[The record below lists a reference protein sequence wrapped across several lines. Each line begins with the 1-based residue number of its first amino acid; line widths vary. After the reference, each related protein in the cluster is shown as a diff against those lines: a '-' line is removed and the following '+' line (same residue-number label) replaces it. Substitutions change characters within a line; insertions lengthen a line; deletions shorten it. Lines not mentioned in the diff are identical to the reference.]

1 MKKNLY
7 IPQKICIGFQKR
19 EDTFTG
25 KLAFIVYW
33 DDKGVLRKEKSFN
46 GWIDKKIPVMEIEN
60 KPHSG
65 FMLNK
70 DLTRNCYHF
79 GSGRSVIRVYDPND
93 FEFEIN
99 CSNLI
104 SLLANSDCSKS
115 EIVEECVYAWDG
127 TELILLPTNSLEYQE
142 SIQFTQ
148 KQGNSLSTRDL
159 VKGYS
164 YATKKSNS
172 TFVYIDYTE
181 SAIPSYYS
189 TYSFTHNLKT
199 KKRHLFYNIEEQ
211 KFVTLESKDLSHCI
225 SEIVYDEYAEC
236 YEYFNASILCGNQVA
251 ETKQR
256 FEVNA
261 VLSIFEKY
269 PMANIYLTKHYIT
282 LNKSIG
288 DLSCEEFIK
297 LTDPHWDYRD
307 EDYKKEFIIEA
318 QQKYYDLKSRL
329 QYFEDDK
336 DYIFFMKNTK
346 TNISSCLI

>member
-1 MKKNLY
+1 M
-7 IPQKICIGFQKR
+7 
-19 EDTFTG
+19 
-25 KLAFIVYW
+25 
-33 DDKGVLRKEKSFN
+33 
-46 GWIDKKIPVMEIEN
+46 
-60 KPHSG
+60 
-65 FMLNK
+65 
-70 DLTRNCYHF
+70 
-79 GSGRSVIRVYDPND
+79 
-93 FEFEIN
+93 
-99 CSNLI
+99 
-104 SLLANSDCSKS
+104 
-115 EIVEECVYAWDG
+115 
-127 TELILLPTNSLEYQE
+127 
-142 SIQFTQ
+142 
-148 KQGNSLSTRDL
+148 
-159 VKGYS
+159 
-164 YATKKSNS
+164 
-172 TFVYIDYTE
+172 YIDYTE

-189 TYSFTHNLKT
+189 TYSFTHNNVKT

-251 ETKQR
+251 DTKQR
-256 FEVNA
+256 FEDNA

-346 TNISSCLI
+346 TTISSCLI